1 MSGCPDI
8 CFPLSAIKCV
18 LQALGDYSKGQSV
31 GLAWAVAGMCDPP
44 SQDLAPDLELLPSLD
59 SAQGFS
65 TLALL
70 TFGAG

>member
-1 MSGCPDI
+1 MSGCPDT

-18 LQALGDYSKGQSV
+18 LQALGDYSKGLSLQ
-31 GLAWAVAGMCDPP
+31 GWPGP
-44 SQDLAPDLELLPSLD
+44 SLDLAPDLELLPSLN